1 MPIFGS
7 RSMRMERPLTE
18 LADAIVAEVA
28 RRLANRRPPRA
39 TYRLQFHPR
48 FGLRDAARLVPY
60 LAALGVSHLYASP
73 FFRAKS
79 DSTHGYDVV
88 DHAEID
94 PRLGGEAGLE
104 ELVRSLR
111 EHGMGLILDFVPN
124 HMGIGSENA
133 YWQDVLENGPS
144 SVHARFF
151 DIVWEPLK
159 DELKNKVLLPILG
172 DQYGAVLEAGE
183 LQLDFADGGFWVR
196 YYEHRFPINPRHYP
210 MILEHR
216 IEALQE
222 DGDEAAL
229 DLEELLSICTACHNL
244 PPRTETDPE
253 RIQERRREK
262 EVIKRRLEKLCEE
275 SPRIREHVERNL
287 HTFNGI
293 PGEPRSFDLLDALL
307 DAQAYRLAHWQV
319 AGEEINYRR
328 FFDINDLAAIR
339 MEDPQVFE
347 KTHAKTLELL
357 ARGWVDGLRIDHP
370 DGLFDPEGYFARLQR
385 EHFLD
390 LARAE
395 CERLAPSVP
404 FEAVAPLLRAAWTS
418 DERIQRP
425 IYIVAE
431 KILVGNE
438 SIPQRWAID
447 GTSGYDF
454 LCRVTGIFVD
464 PRGRKPLDDFYVRFT
479 GVRQNVG
486 ELLYEKKKL
495 IINTSMASEVNI
507 LAYRLNRISERNRRS
522 RDFTLNALRSAL
534 IEYIACFPVYRTYIT
549 PSRID
554 DADRNTVELAIAR
567 AKRRSPVTNVTIFDF
582 LRDILLLRPVG
593 DASAEERKEQI
604 DFAMKVQQLTGPVMA
619 KGLEDTTFYVYNRL
633 LALNEVGCDP
643 SAFGI
648 SLEEFHA
655 SNLARRRGSLLATS
669 THDTKRSED
678 ARARLLVLSEIP
690 DAWKELVLRL
700 SRIARKHRVAI
711 SEDRVAP
718 DRNEEYFLYQ
728 SLLAAWPLEEMDEIR
743 REEFAARMEA
753 YAVKAA
759 KEAKV
764 NTSWVNPDTAWD
776 EALTTFVRRI
786 VHDDEFL
793 AAFSPFFAWV
803 SEAGIRNSLAQA
815 LLKFVSPGVPDIYQ
829 GCERFNFSLVDP
841 DNRRPV
847 DFEALAASLR
857 WMQEH
862 AADRTTLCTELWA
875 HRRDGRIKQYL
886 TARALELRRRE
897 EDLFARGEYLPL
909 EFAGPRREHAIG
921 VCRRL
926 GPRSVIAVV
935 PRFIARLLDEADPW
949 KDTHLLLPRGTG
961 GAPWRDW
968 LTGASFRPQP
978 LREHHGLALSSL
990 FATLPVALLVSGDH
1004 QGNG

>member
-1 MPIFGS
+1 
-7 RSMRMERPLTE
+7 MRMERPLTE
-18 LADAIVAEVA
+18 LADTIVAEVA
-28 RRLANRRPPRA
+28 QALAKRKLPLA
-39 TYRLQFHPR
+39 TYRIQFSPR
-48 FGLRDAARLVPY
+48 FRLDDAARLVPY
-60 LAALGVSHLYASP
+60 LSDLGISHLYASP
-73 FFRAKS
+73 FFRASS
-79 DSTHGYDVV
+79 DSPHGYDVV
-88 DHAEID
+88 DHDQID
-94 PRLGGEAGLE
+94 PRLGGEEGLE
-104 ELVRSLR
+104 TLVRSLR
-111 EHGMGLILDFVPN
+111 AHGMGLILDFVPN

-144 SVHARFF
+144 SAHARFF
-151 DIVWEPLK
+151 DIIWNPLK
-159 DELKNKVLLPILG
+159 DELENKVLLPLLG

-183 LQLDFADGGFWVR
+183 LQLAFEEGSFWVR

-216 IEALQE
+216 LEALQE
-222 DGDEAAL
+222 EREEPSL
-229 DLEELLSICTACHNL
+229 EVEELLSICTACHNL
-244 PPRTETDPE
+244 PPRTESDPQ

-275 SPRIREHVERNL
+275 SPSVREHVERNV

-347 KTHAKTLELL
+347 QTHAKTLDLL

-370 DGLFDPEGYFARLQR
+370 DGLFDPEGYFLRLQR
-385 EHFLD
+385 EQFLS
-390 LARAE
+390 LARAAYE
-395 CERLAPSVP
+395 KLAPAAS

-418 DERIQRP
+418 DERLQRP

-438 SIPQRWAID
+438 SVPQRWAIE

-454 LCRVTGIFVD
+454 LCRLTGIYVEQQ
-464 PRGRKPLDDFYVRFT
+464 GRKAIDDLYVRFT
-479 GVRQNVG
+479 GVRQSVG

-549 PSRID
+549 PSHID
-554 DADRNTVELAIAR
+554 DTDRRNVELAIAR

-582 LRDILLLRPVG
+582 LRDILLLRPSG
-593 DASAEERKEQI
+593 DSSAEERKDQI

-619 KGLEDTTFYVYNRL
+619 KGLEDTTFYIYNRL

-643 SAFGI
+643 SAFGT

-655 SNLARRRGSLLATS
+655 ANLSRSRGSLLATS

-678 ARARLLVLSEIP
+678 ARARLVVLSEIP
-690 DAWKELVLRL
+690 EEWKQLVGRL
-700 SRIARKHRVAI
+700 SRVARRHRVVV
-711 SEDRVAP
+711 SEDRIAP

-728 SLLAAWPLEEMDEIR
+728 SLLAAWPLEEMDAGR
-743 REEFAARMEA
+743 REDFIGRMEA

-764 NTSWVNPDTAWD
+764 NTSWVNPDATWD
-776 EALTTFVRRI
+776 EALAAFVRRL
-786 VHDDEFL
+786 VVDEEFL
-793 AAFSPFFAWV
+793 RHFLPFFAWV
-803 SEAGIRNSLAQA
+803 SEAGMRNSLSQA
-815 LLKFVSPGVPDIYQ
+815 LLKFVSPGVPDVYQ
-829 GCERFNFSLVDP
+829 GCERFDFSLVDP

-847 DFEALAASLR
+847 DFPALTASLR
-857 WMQEH
+857 EMQEE
-862 AADRTTLCTELWA
+862 AGDRQALCARLWER
-875 HRRDGRIKQYL
+875 RRDGRIKQYL
-886 TARALELRRRE
+886 TARTLDLRRRE
-897 EDLFARGEYLPL
+897 ADLFAKGEYLPL
-909 EFAGPRREHAIG
+909 EFAGPRRAHAVG
-921 VCRRL
+921 LCRRL
-926 GPRSVIAVV
+926 GPRAVIAVA
-935 PRFIARLLDEADPW
+935 PRFVARLLDEGDPW
-949 KDTHLLLPRGTG
+949 KDTHLILPGGTG
-961 GAPWRDW
+961 AAPWRDW
-968 LTGASFRPQP
+968 LTGASIRPQLVRQQNALP
-978 LREHHGLALSSL
+978 LSSL
-990 FATLPVALLVSGDH
+990 WSTLPLALLVSGEH
-1004 QGNG
+1004 LGS